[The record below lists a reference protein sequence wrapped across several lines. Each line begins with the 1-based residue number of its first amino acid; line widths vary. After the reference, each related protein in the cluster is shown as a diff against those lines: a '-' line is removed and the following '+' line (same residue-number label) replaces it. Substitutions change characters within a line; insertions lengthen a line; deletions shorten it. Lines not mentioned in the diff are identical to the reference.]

1 SSSADD
7 TVKLWEMATGQ
18 PLCTVNLYSSA
29 EPNPVFSP
37 DGKTLAVATSEKTY
51 LYQVAGPGP
60 KTTVG
65 HDHGVVRAFAF
76 MPGTSR
82 GGDLAC
88 FTEEVANSAHAEV
101 VRWDMRSGR
110 CLGALTIDR
119 PRPDTRVAPCLAP
132 QLAGPALAFNRPDAV
147 HLWEDEQ

>member
-1 SSSADD
+1 WRQTIALNGLPNVRPGTPRLLRDPDLEGAHEDGIHHLEFSPDGSLLASSSADD

-88 FTEEVANSAHAEV
+88 FTEEFANSAHAEV
-101 VRWDMRSGR
+101 VRW
-110 CLGALTIDR
+110 
-119 PRPDTRVAPCLAP
+119 
-132 QLAGPALAFNRPDAV
+132 
-147 HLWEDEQ
+147 